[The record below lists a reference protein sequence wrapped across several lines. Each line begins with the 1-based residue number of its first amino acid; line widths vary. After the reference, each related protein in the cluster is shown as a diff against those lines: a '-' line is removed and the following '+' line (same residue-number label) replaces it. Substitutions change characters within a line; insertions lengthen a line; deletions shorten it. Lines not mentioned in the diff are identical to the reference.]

1 MTEGDGAMTRELP
14 IGCAG
19 NGVVHT
25 DQDLFDIDTRFR
37 MVKEAGVFDYYD
49 KSPLMGEVDAYLL
62 AKERHGL
69 PIRAT
74 GWYYVLGRD
83 EPLLEWNLRVSA
95 QLGAVVHNTQ
105 VSTKKLD
112 GSTATDQ
119 EVVDAYLRAYDIG
132 KALGVDP
139 CFEVHV
145 NMWSEHLGR
154 IATVG
159 RMVEARGVPFNMT
172 LDHSH
177 VIFKMENPK
186 EQEVQG
192 MKADI
197 DAGRLVLD
205 PYRPGNV
212 AQALDRGGLCAA
224 RACPGGSAGQP
235 GQCLGEASRRQLRP
249 RHPVSVRRA
258 EARRVARPLERG
270 EAGALEGGGPP
281 APAPSR
287 DHADEPPRP
296 DLDRVHSPARLWRR
310 RQIFD
315 LREQCGLCPL
325 AARDLAADPGGDRR
339 RKLAAVSPPACG
351 KVEVP

>member
-1 MTEGDGAMTRELP
+1 MTKELP

-37 MVKEAGVFDYYD
+37 MVEEAGVFDYYD
-49 KSPLMGEVDAYLL
+49 KSPLMGEVDAYLE

-95 QLGAVVHNTQ
+95 QLGAIVHNTQ

-112 GSTATDQ
+112 GSMATDQ

-159 RMVEARGVPFNMT
+159 RMVEAKGVPFNMT

-212 AQALDRGGLCAA
+212 VQAWIDAGYVRHAHA
-224 RACPGGSAGQP
+224 RAAVPANP
-235 GQCLGEASRRQLRP
+235 VNVWA
-249 RHPVSVRRA
+249 RHPDGSYGRGIQYPFIEPRPGEWHAPWSEEKLEPWKEVVRRLMRHHA
-258 EARRVARPLERG
+258 TVPTSRLGQISTEFIPPSDY
-270 EAGALEGGGPP
+270 GGG
-281 APAPSR
+281 
-287 DHADEPPRP
+287 
-296 DLDRVHSPARLWRR
+296 ARYS
-310 RQIFD
+310 IFENNVACARW
-315 LREQCGLCPL
+315 LRETWRETL
-325 AARDLAADPGGDRR
+325 AETEGRA
-339 RKLAAVSPPACG
+339 
-351 KVEVP
+351 

>member
-1 MTEGDGAMTRELP
+1 MKKNLP

-19 NGVVHT
+19 SGVVHT
-25 DQDLFDIDTRFR
+25 DQDAFDIDTRFR

-49 KSPLMGEVDAYLL
+49 RSPMMGEIDAYLR
-62 AKERHGL
+62 AVERHGV
-69 PIRAT
+69 PVRAT

-105 VSTKKLD
+105 VSASKLD
-112 GSTATDQ
+112 GSPASDQ
-119 EVVDAYLRAYDIG
+119 DVASAYLWAYDHG

-154 IATVG
+154 IGTVG
-159 RMVEARGVPFNMT
+159 RMVEAKGVPFNMT

-177 VIFKMENPK
+177 VIFKIDNPM

-205 PYRPGNV
+205 PYKPGNV
-212 AQALDRGGLCAA
+212 AKGWIEAGYVRHAHA
-224 RACPGGSAGQP
+224 RAAVPANPVNIWAKHPGGSYGRGIQYP
-235 GQCLGEASRRQLRP
+235 F
-249 RHPVSVRRA
+249 VRA
-258 EARRVARPLERG
+258 QGRRVAR
-270 EAGALEGGGPP
+270 ALGGKK
-281 APAPSR
+281 A
-287 DHADEPPRP
+287 
-296 DLDRVHSPARLWRR
+296 
-310 RQIFD
+310 
-315 LREQCGLCPL
+315 
-325 AARDLAADPGGDRR
+325 
-339 RKLAAVSPPACG
+339 
-351 KVEVP
+351 